1 MRMCYTPVLLAACLC
16 GPGCSF
22 VGIIKQNL
30 YLEPKRL
37 FEDRILIKRHERLA
51 QLAWE
56 EMIGQYGCQ
65 FSEDYHTGFIDGFV
79 DFLTF
84 GSVAPEGYGNE
95 PMVPAVPP
103 PHYRRVKAL
112 SPENLRAADDWFAGF
127 RHGSSTAQATGLRK
141 LVEVPVFD
149 RPRPAIFE
157 GGRFRELGG
166 SSSTGGGST
175 NPAPTE
181 GETLPAP
188 RSVPAGEP
196 DTKPANPPAP
206 GGLAAPPGNTP
217 APGGPA
223 VPPTGPVGTPPNG
236 TGPPPPPK

>member
-1 MRMCYTPVLLAACLC
+1 MRICYTPVLLAACLC

-22 VGIIKQNL
+22 VGIMKQNL
-30 YLEPKRL
+30 FLEPKRL
-37 FEDRILIKRHERLA
+37 FEDRILVQRHERLA
-51 QLAWE
+51 QIAWD

-79 DFLTF
+79 DYLTF
-84 GSVAPEGYGNE
+84 GSTAPEGYGNE

-112 SPENLRAADDWFAGF
+112 SPENLQAADDWFAGF

-157 GGRFRELGG
+157 GGRFRELPGG
-166 SSSTGGGST
+166 SSRGFGST
-175 NPAPTE
+175 NPSSTE
-181 GETLPAP
+181 GETLPSP
-188 RSVPAGEP
+188 RTVTGGEPASNPATPPAG
-196 DTKPANPPAP
+196 
-206 GGLAAPPGNTP
+206 
-217 APGGPA
+217 GGPA
-223 VPPTGPVGTPPNG
+223 VPPPNTPAGGGPAVPPSGPAVTPPIG
-236 TGPPPPPK
+236 TGAKPAPG